1 MKSYLVLI
9 KESAESAANVS
20 PQAAQEAVAL
30 YTAWARKLDSEGR
43 FVTADGLSPESRTL
57 RTPGGGAEIKHISTA
72 DAKEIVTGFYV
83 IRAASFDEAQAI
95 CEECPALQLG
105 EFVEIRE
112 QMEY

>member
-1 MKSYLVLI
+1 M
-9 KESAESAANVS
+9 
-20 PQAAQEAVAL
+20 
-30 YTAWARKLDSEGR
+30 
-43 FVTADGLSPESRTL
+43 
-57 RTPGGGAEIKHISTA
+57 STA